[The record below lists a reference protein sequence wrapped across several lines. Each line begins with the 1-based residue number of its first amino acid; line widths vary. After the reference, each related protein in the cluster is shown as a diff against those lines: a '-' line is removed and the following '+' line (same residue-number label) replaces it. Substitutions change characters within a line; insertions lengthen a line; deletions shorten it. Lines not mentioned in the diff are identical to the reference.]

1 MRPVA
6 AGHYTDYVP
15 PPFETRG
22 MSFRA
27 ETIKGES
34 LVSILAKRLAAVKPS
49 PTIAATTKAA
59 ELKAQG
65 LDVIGLGAG
74 EPDFDT
80 PDHIKAAGK
89 AAIDRGE
96 TKYTPTNGTPA
107 LRKAIVDKFKRE
119 NGLDY
124 KADQVTIGVGGK
136 QVIFNAVL
144 ATVQDGDEVV
154 IPTPYWVSYSDIVL
168 MFGGTPIFVPCG
180 ENANFKISPEA
191 LEAAITPKTKWL
203 IMNSPNNPTG
213 AAYTQKELRAL
224 ADVLLKHPHVW
235 IMTDDMYEH
244 LTYDGFKFTTM
255 GQIEPKLMDRTL
267 TINGVSK
274 AYAMTGWRLGY
285 ACGPIELIKAMNMV
299 QSQSASHPSSITQ
312 AATVTALNEPLD
324 FLKPRNDMYKSRR
337 DMVVKMLNEAKG
349 ITCQTPEGAFYV
361 YPSCAGCIGK
371 TTPKGRKIATDTDFV
386 EALLEEALVA
396 AVQGKAFGLSPYFR
410 ISYATSTEVLKKACE
425 RIQQFC
431 ASLT

>member
-1 MRPVA
+1 M
-6 AGHYTDYVP
+6 
-15 PPFETRG
+15 
-22 MSFRA
+22 
-27 ETIKGES
+27 
-34 LVSILAKRLAAVKPS
+34 SILANRLAAVKPS
-49 PTIAATTKAA
+49 PTMAVTNKAA

-65 LDVIGLGAG
+65 MDVIGLGAG

-96 TKYTPTNGTPA
+96 TKYTPTNGTPV

-124 KADQVTIGVGGK
+124 KTDQVTIGVGGK

-168 MFGGTPIFVPCG
+168 MFGGKPVFVPCG
-180 ENANFKISPEA
+180 ENARFKLSAEA
-191 LEAAITPKTKWL
+191 LDAAITPKTKWL
-203 IMNSPNNPTG
+203 ILNSPNNPTG
-213 AAYTQKELRAL
+213 AAYTEKELRAI

-235 IMTDDMYEH
+235 VMTDDMYEH
-244 LTYDGFKFTTM
+244 LTYDGFTFKTIA
-255 GQIEPKLMDRTL
+255 QIEPKLLNRTL
-267 TINGVSK
+267 TMNGVSK

-285 ACGPIELIKAMNMV
+285 ACGPIEVIKAMNMV
-299 QSQSASHPSSITQ
+299 QSQSASHPTSITQ
-312 AATVTALNEPLD
+312 AAAVAALNEPLT
-324 FLKPRNDMYKSRR
+324 FLKPRNDTYKSRR

-349 ITCQTPEGAFYV
+349 ISCQTPEGAFYV

-371 TTPKGRKIATDTDFV
+371 TTPKGRKINTDTDFV

-396 AVQGKAFGLSPYFR
+396 VVQGAAFGLSPYFR
-410 ISYATSTEVLKKACE
+410 ISYATSTEALKKACE
-425 RIQQFC
+425 RIQAFC
-431 ASLT
+431 ASLK

>member
-1 MRPVA
+1 V
-6 AGHYTDYVP
+6 
-15 PPFETRG
+15 
-22 MSFRA
+22 SF
-27 ETIKGES
+27 
-34 LVSILAKRLAAVKPS
+34 LANRLAAVKPS

-80 PDHIKAAGK
+80 PEHIKAAGK

-124 KADQVTIGVGGK
+124 KPEQVTVGVGGK

-168 MFGGTPIFVPCG
+168 MFGGKPVFVPCG
-180 ENANFKISPEA
+180 ENAHFKLSAEA
-191 LEAAITPKTKWL
+191 LDAAITPKTKWL
-203 IMNSPNNPTG
+203 ILNSPNNPTG
-213 AAYTQKELRAL
+213 AAYTEKELRAI

-235 IMTDDMYEH
+235 VMTDDMYEH
-244 LTYDGFKFTTM
+244 LTYDGFVFKTI
-255 GQIEPKLMDRTL
+255 GQIEPKLLSRTL
-267 TINGVSK
+267 TMNGVSK
-274 AYAMTGWRLGY
+274 AFAMTGWRLGY
-285 ACGPIELIKAMNMV
+285 ACGPVELIKAMNMV
-299 QSQSASHPSSITQ
+299 QSQSASHPTSITQ
-312 AATVTALNEPLD
+312 AAAVTALNEPLD
-324 FLKPRNDMYKSRR
+324 FLKPRNDTYKMRR
-337 DMVVKMLNEAKG
+337 DMVVKMLNEAQG
-349 ITCQTPEGAFYV
+349 LTCQTPEGAFYV

-371 TTPKGRKIATDTDFV
+371 TTPKGRKINTDTDFV

-396 AVQGKAFGLSPYFR
+396 AVQGTAFGLSPYFR

-425 RIQQFC
+425 RIQAFC
-431 ASLT
+431 ASLK

>member
-1 MRPVA
+1 
-6 AGHYTDYVP
+6 
-15 PPFETRG
+15 
-22 MSFRA
+22 
-27 ETIKGES
+27 
-34 LVSILAKRLAAVKPS
+34 VSILAKRLSAVKPS
-49 PTIAATTKAA
+49 PTMAVTNKAG

-65 LDVIGLGAG
+65 LDVIGLGVG

-89 AAIDRGE
+89 AAIDRGD
-96 TKYTPTNGTPA
+96 TKYTPSNGTPA
-107 LRKAIVDKFKRE
+107 LRKAIVAKFKRE

-124 KADQVTIGVGGK
+124 KDNQVTLGVGGK

-144 ATVQDGDEVV
+144 ATVQEGDDVI

-168 MFGGTPIFVPCG
+168 MFGGNPVFVPCG
-180 ENANFKISPEA
+180 ENARFKLSPEA
-191 LEAAITPKTKWL
+191 LDAAITPKTKWL
-203 IMNSPNNPTG
+203 ILNSPSNPTG
-213 AAYTQKELRAL
+213 AAYTEQELRAL

-235 IMTDDMYEH
+235 IMADDIYEH
-244 LTYDGFKFTTM
+244 LTYDGFKFKTIA
-255 GQIEPKLMDRTL
+255 QVEPKLLDRTL
-267 TINGVSK
+267 TMNGVSK

-285 ACGPIELIKAMNMV
+285 GCGPVELIKAMNMV

-312 AATVTALNEPLD
+312 AAAVTALTEPLD
-324 FLKPRNDMYKSRR
+324 FLKPRNDTYKARR

-349 ITCQTPEGAFYV
+349 LTCQTPEGAFYV

-371 TTPKGRKIATDTDFV
+371 TTPKGRKINTDTDFV

-396 AVQGKAFGLSPYFR
+396 VVQGVAFGLSPYFR
-410 ISYATSTEVLKKACE
+410 VSYATSTDLLKTACE
-425 RIQQFC
+425 RIQKFC